1 MGTIESFSNEQQLLN
16 RIDHYKRKNL
26 REERLTVISEYNLG
40 DMLIHYPNVR
50 QKSSEGDAWH
60 RIVAWFS
67 GDDRDEQIMDELH
80 LGDYEQQVYKK
91 SLENGKMLLYIDYD
105 DETLR
110 SIKGQEPYAAN
121 TNDNGDEGHIA
132 DDTMPLR
139 EERLVVDK
147 ENVNLGEVIVSKYT
161 DSEFEEM
168 DIPVEYDDVDIERRR
183 LEAEPLL
190 EDYNN
195 DDTDDDENVIR
206 IPITRDRL
214 KVIKER
220 VVTEEVVI
228 RKDRRTET
236 KHISEVVSHEDIK
249 VTEVKQETVD
259 EERYY
264 RE

>member
-1 MGTIESFSNEQQLLN
+1 MGTIESFSNEHQLLN

-26 REERLTVISEYNLG
+26 REERLTVISEHDPG
-40 DMLIHYPNVR
+40 DMLTHYPDVR
-50 QKSSEGDAWH
+50 HKSSEGDAWG

-67 GDDRDEQIMDELH
+67 GEDRDEQVMDELH
-80 LGDYEQQVYKK
+80 LGNYEKEVYRQ

-110 SIKGQEPYAAN
+110 SIKGPDPYAEN
-121 TNDNGDEGHIA
+121 TYDNGDEDHIA
-132 DDTMPLR
+132 EDTMPLR

-147 ENVNLGEVIVSKYT
+147 ENVNLGEVIVSKYS

-220 VVTEEVVI
+220 VVTEEVII

-236 KHISEVVSHEDIK
+236 RHISEVVSHEDIK
-249 VTEVKQETVD
+249 VTEVRNEDAD
-259 EERYY
+259 EGKDY